1 MIIHNILYII
11 FILYIIIYFRD
22 LIISRL
28 DTFDK
33 SIVDTLK
40 NINIILHKL
49 SIIHTEW
56 EKGSTNKDK
65 LIGLKI
71 ICNKVNKLIEITN
84 QIKLKFNLLIL
95 ENNKL
100 KDTVQSIDCIKNM
113 FQM

>member
-1 MIIHNILYII
+1 MIIHNTI
-11 FILYIIIYFRD
+11 ILYIIIYFRD

-33 SIVDTLK
+33 NIKDTLT
-40 NINIILHKL
+40 NINTLLHKL
-49 SIIHTEW
+49 SIVHTEW

-65 LIGLKI
+65 LITLEI
-71 ICNKVNKLIEITN
+71 ICNKVTKLIEITN

-95 ENNKL
+95 ENSKL
-100 KDTVQSIDCIKNM
+100 KDTVQSIDCIKDM